1 METRPAR
8 RRRGAALEGALLD
21 AAWAELNERGYE
33 LLSLETVAKRANTSK
48 PVLYR
53 RWPSKADLVWA
64 ALLHVIERDPIAV
77 PDTGTLRD
85 DVIALLRQ
93 VNERRVGLASA
104 LLAQLADFHRAT
116 GTTIDDLR
124 AALAADQRSAMEE
137 IVERAVERGEIDP
150 AGLTPR
156 IIRLPEDLFRHELL
170 MTSRAVP
177 DADVLEIVDTIFL
190 PLVIRR
196 HTRNHPYPKPD

>member
-1 METRPAR
+1 METTTAR

-21 AAWAELNERGYE
+21 AAWDELTERGYE
-33 LLSLETVAKRANTSK
+33 LLSLETVAERANTSK

-53 RWPSKADLVWA
+53 RWPNKADLVRA
-64 ALLHVIERDPIAV
+64 ALRHVVERDPIAV
-77 PDTGTLRD
+77 PDTGKLRD

-104 LLAQLADFHRAT
+104 LVAQLADLYRAT

-124 AALAADQRSAMEE
+124 ATLAAGQRSAMEE

-150 AGLTPR
+150 ARLTPR
-156 IIRLPEDLFRHELL
+156 VIRLPEDLFRHELL

-177 DADVLEIVDTIFL
+177 DADVVEIVDTIFL
-190 PLVIRR
+190 PLV
-196 HTRNHPYPKPD
+196 TR